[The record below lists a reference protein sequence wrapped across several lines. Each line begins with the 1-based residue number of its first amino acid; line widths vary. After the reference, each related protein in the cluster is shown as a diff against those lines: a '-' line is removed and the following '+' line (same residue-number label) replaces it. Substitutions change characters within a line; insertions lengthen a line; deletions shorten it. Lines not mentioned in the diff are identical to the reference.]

1 MHSLLLEVNKIIKR
15 DDISGFFPFVKSFII
30 VSLIFSLFILC
41 YTIKVV
47 SETEVSM
54 QILVLAASIFA
65 FIIMI
70 LGFCFIVSKEFTFIK
85 KYIRR
90 LNKTKN
96 ADDIDIE
103 YNIRNKFKFIKDAET
118 LINSKLE
125 NKYALVH
132 YDLNKFTIV
141 NNIVGYK
148 VGDEIIQLIGKTL
161 RKNLRDEII
170 GKADGDNFFV
180 LFEYKNIEE
189 LIERTCF
196 VSDKIESMSIWSKVS
211 INPVIKTGICFIDNG
226 ELDIRTAIDRANFAK
241 QGLDNS
247 YKSSYAIYDNKI
259 GTNLIETKRIEDEMH
274 KALERNEFK
283 VYLQPKVDLKTGE
296 ISGAEALVR
305 WEHPELGLLGPD
317 KFIPIFEK
325 NGFVVKLDMYVFEQV
340 CINLRKWLD
349 LGYDVVP
356 VSVNI
361 SRVHFLN
368 SNFISDYNK
377 IKKKY
382 RLVDNLIEIEITE
395 SVVFSNENEG
405 EVFKV
410 MRKIRDVGFEISMD
424 DFGSGYSC
432 LGLLKEMPIDTLK
445 LDKMFL
451 KNIEE
456 YKSQI
461 IVSNIVDM
469 AKNLNLNVI
478 SEGVETEMQ
487 VDFLRDI
494 GCDMAQGFVFA
505 KPEPLEIYE
514 RFINKGKINYY
525 KKVV

>member
-15 DDISGFFPFVKSFII
+15 DDITGFFPFVKSFII

-41 YTIKVV
+41 YTVKVV
-47 SETEVSM
+47 SETEASM

-118 LINSKLE
+118 FINSKLE

-161 RKNLRDEII
+161 RKNLKDEII

-196 VSDKIESMSIWSKVS
+196 VSDKIESMSIWSKVR

-247 YKSSYAIYDNKI
+247 YKSS
-259 GTNLIETKRIEDEMH
+259 
-274 KALERNEFK
+274 
-283 VYLQPKVDLKTGE
+283 
-296 ISGAEALVR
+296 
-305 WEHPELGLLGPD
+305 
-317 KFIPIFEK
+317 
-325 NGFVVKLDMYVFEQV
+325 
-340 CINLRKWLD
+340 
-349 LGYDVVP
+349 
-356 VSVNI
+356 
-361 SRVHFLN
+361 
-368 SNFISDYNK
+368 
-377 IKKKY
+377 
-382 RLVDNLIEIEITE
+382 
-395 SVVFSNENEG
+395 
-405 EVFKV
+405 
-410 MRKIRDVGFEISMD
+410 
-424 DFGSGYSC
+424 
-432 LGLLKEMPIDTLK
+432 
-445 LDKMFL
+445 
-451 KNIEE
+451 
-456 YKSQI
+456 
-461 IVSNIVDM
+461 
-469 AKNLNLNVI
+469 
-478 SEGVETEMQ
+478 
-487 VDFLRDI
+487 
-494 GCDMAQGFVFA
+494 
-505 KPEPLEIYE
+505 
-514 RFINKGKINYY
+514 
-525 KKVV
+525 

>member
-1 MHSLLLEVNKIIKR
+1 MNKISKR

-30 VSLIFSLFILC
+30 ISLLFSVFILFV
-41 YTIKVV
+41 TIKVV
-47 SETEVSM
+47 AKTEISL
-54 QILVLAASIFA
+54 QIIVLTASIFT

-70 LGFCFIVSKEFTFIK
+70 LGFCYIVNKEFMFIK

-90 LNKTKN
+90 LNKSKN

-103 YNIRNKFKFIKDAET
+103 YNIKNKFRFIKDAEM

-125 NKYALVH
+125 DKYALVH
-132 YDLNKFTIV
+132 YDLSKFTIV

-161 RKNLRDEII
+161 RKNLKDEII

-180 LFEYKNIEE
+180 LFEYKSIEE

-211 INPVIKTGICFIDNG
+211 INPVIKTGICLIDNV

-241 QGLDNS
+241 QSLDDS
-247 YKSSYAIYDNKI
+247 YKSGYAIYDNKI
-259 GTNLIETKRIEDEMH
+259 GISLIETKRIENEMH
-274 KALERNEFK
+274 KALEGNEFK

-305 WEHPELGLLGPD
+305 WEHPELGLLSPD
-317 KFIPIFEK
+317 KFISIFEK
-325 NGFVVKLDMYVFEQV
+325 NGFIVKLDMYVFEQV
-340 CINLRKWLD
+340 CINLRKWID

-356 VSVNI
+356 VSVNL

-368 SNFISDYNK
+368 SNFISDYHK

-382 RLVDNLIEIEITE
+382 LICDNLIEIEITE
-395 SVVFSNENEG
+395 SVVFSNENEN

-445 LDKMFL
+445 LDRMFL

-469 AKNLNLNVI
+469 AKHLNLNVI
-478 SEGVETEMQ
+478 SEGVETEKQ

-505 KPEPLEIYE
+505 KPEPVETYE
-514 RFINKGKINYY
+514 KLINKGKINYY
-525 KKVV
+525 QAVI